1 MRIGLDRSEWSRRG
15 LLRQRE
21 AYDSARGAAG
31 RDFDDGLIESSRQ
44 LAGSAFPCGPEKVGE
59 RLGIWPHSPGRPDM
73 AYCSRHRS
81 ANRCWQRTR
90 ERAGPS
96 VKQTVLT
103 HLTAKEHNL
112 MESNARTETSNPI
125 ALSRLAGLCA
135 VGYVLT
141 ALLGLSGALG
151 GNLYFSD
158 APASDVLAWIGQNG
172 QLISLSIFLTGL
184 VTTLLYGGLIV
195 LLVQLTAAR
204 GILPVLA
211 YLGLTITVVT
221 VWTQAGMIYAMV
233 DLAAR
238 GGVDA

>member
-1 MRIGLDRSEWSRRG
+1 
-15 LLRQRE
+15 
-21 AYDSARGAAG
+21 
-31 RDFDDGLIESSRQ
+31 
-44 LAGSAFPCGPEKVGE
+44 
-59 RLGIWPHSPGRPDM
+59 
-73 AYCSRHRS
+73 
-81 ANRCWQRTR
+81 
-90 ERAGPS
+90 
-96 VKQTVLT
+96 
-103 HLTAKEHNL
+103 

-135 VGYVLT
+135 VGYVLS

-158 APASDVLAWIGQNG
+158 APVSDVLAWIGQNG
-172 QLISLSIFLTGL
+172 QLISLSIFLTGV

-195 LLVQLTAAR
+195 LLVQMTAAR

-238 GGVDA
+238 GGADAGVLALFTLARTMQFTDGVGVALAIGGSSVLALRAGVLPQWSAWFGVIVAAFFLIADAFRILGLGLVGPLGVLLAFAWILVVGVTLLARPARASRAGNVTAVAAV

>member
-1 MRIGLDRSEWSRRG
+1 
-15 LLRQRE
+15 
-21 AYDSARGAAG
+21 
-31 RDFDDGLIESSRQ
+31 
-44 LAGSAFPCGPEKVGE
+44 
-59 RLGIWPHSPGRPDM
+59 
-73 AYCSRHRS
+73 
-81 ANRCWQRTR
+81 
-90 ERAGPS
+90 
-96 VKQTVLT
+96 
-103 HLTAKEHNL
+103 

-135 VGYVLT
+135 VGYLLI

-158 APASDVLAWIGQNG
+158 APANDVLAWIGQNG

-184 VTTLLYGGLIV
+184 ATTLLYGGLIV
-195 LLVQLTAAR
+195 LLVHLTRAR

-211 YLGLTITVVT
+211 NLGLTITVVT

-238 GGVDA
+238 GGADAGVLALFTLGKTMQFTDGIGVALAIGGSSVLALRAGVLPRWSASYGMVVAAFFVVADAFRIFGLALVGPIGVLLAFAWILVVGLTLLARPVRASRASNLVAVAAAC